1 MDPIRWIISLF
12 EKKAKKIE
20 VSALPSQGFFYEEG
34 FELSIKKAKPEDI
47 AEYESG
53 YDPED
58 LGMVLSK
65 LKKIVSDNVVL
76 PEGYSFSHIKS
87 IDVVFIFLEIVSFT
101 KQSPISLEYYN
112 DEIGMIDRIPFS
124 QSSFN
129 YFTIGEELMS
139 KYVREERCFRINGY
153 KFTLPSIGIENSLT
167 NYLIS
172 KSHDPEAERFN
183 EYSYNFT
190 YFLGN
195 REFVTFEEIDNLI
208 EIFNFDMDEEET
220 AKVEDAVNVFLPM
233 QRYSLVKNSKVI
245 EMSSKINL
253 KEIWKS

>member
-1 MDPIRWIISLF
+1 MNPIRWIRSLF
-12 EKKAKKIE
+12 GKKTMKIE
-20 VSALPSQGFFYEEG
+20 VSALPSQGFFYDGG
-34 FELSIKKAKPEDI
+34 FELSIKKARPEDI

-65 LKKIVSDNVVL
+65 LKKIVMDNVIL
-76 PEGYSFSHIKS
+76 PEGYTFGHIKS

-112 DEIGMIDRIPFS
+112 DEIGTIDKIPFGK
-124 QSSFN
+124 SSFN
-129 YFTIGEELMS
+129 YFSIEKDLLE
-139 KYVREERCFRINGY
+139 KYVKEEKCFCINGY

-172 KSHDPEAERFN
+172 KSSDPGAEKFS

-195 REFVTFEEIDNLI
+195 KEFVTFDEIENLI
-208 EIFNFDMDEEET
+208 EIFNSDMDEEET
-220 AKVEDAVNVFLPM
+220 AKVEEAVETFLPM
-233 QRYSLVKNSKVI
+233 QRYSLVKNNRVI

-253 KEIWKS
+253 REIWK